1 MISGYYR
8 ENDTQSLMIFAF
20 ITASMVVIPNTS
32 DNRILTKW
40 NLVLYVSQPGWDAT
54 KNVAHS
60 VNYEVKQK

>member
-54 KNVAHS
+54 KNVAQS
-60 VNYEVKQK
+60 VNYEIKQK